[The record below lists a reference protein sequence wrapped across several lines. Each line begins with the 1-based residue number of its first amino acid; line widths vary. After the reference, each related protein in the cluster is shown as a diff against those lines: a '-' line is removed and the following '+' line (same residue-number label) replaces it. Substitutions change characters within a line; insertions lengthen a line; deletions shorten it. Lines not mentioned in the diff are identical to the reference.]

1 MQMFGGKFCS
11 SKIWYNSMAKSYLDG
26 SKQMILATKPVFR
39 APGWERAELVTQNS
53 CAHPDSSQNM
63 ASAELA
69 AGKII
74 EAVEMSVWELEREEE
89 RQADNL
95 ARTLRRAR
103 VKVRDYALS
112 TPMTWFVTLTLDKTK
127 VDRYDVDAMTLRLK
141 VWLDNLVRRNGLA
154 YVMVPELHGDGA
166 IHYHALMTDSLEY
179 VDSGTIIPRGEDR
192 PRRPRSDQQR
202 SAWLR
207 HGGRIVYNLPE
218 WPYGYTTALRIEG
231 YYERAVTY
239 VSKYISKG
247 HDLERAPRKVGG
259 RWYYHGGNLGLPEV
273 TYCDADYEAICA
285 LAGSAAHR
293 VDVSARLP
301 GVEMVVIW
309 QRPDGVLK

>member
-1 MQMFGGKFCS
+1 MLLFGGKFCS
-11 SKIWYNSMAKSYLDG
+11 SKIRYNSMCKSYLDG
-26 SKQMILATKPVFR
+26 SKQMILATKSVFR
-39 APGWERAELVTQNS
+39 APGWEEAELDKQNS
-53 CAHPDSSQNM
+53 DGHQILTAEE
-63 ASAELA
+63 AELA
-69 AGKII
+69 AEKIL
-74 EAVEMSVWELEREEE
+74 EVVEKSVWELEREDE
-89 RQADNL
+89 RKADNL
-95 ARTLRRAR
+95 DRALRRAR
-103 VKVRDYALS
+103 VKVRDYALC
-112 TPMTWFVTLTLDKTK
+112 TPMTWFATLTLDAAK
-127 VDRYDVDAMTLRLK
+127 VDRYDVDAMTRRLNI
-141 VWLDNLVRRNGLA
+141 WLNNLVKRKGLA
-154 YVMVPELHGDGA
+154 YVMVPELHKDGA

-179 VDSGTIIPRGEDR
+179 VDSGTVIPPGEDR
-192 PRRPRSDQQR
+192 PRRPRSNTQR
-202 SAWLR
+202 MAWLR

-259 RWYYHGGNLGLPEV
+259 RWYYHGGNLGRPEV

>member
-1 MQMFGGKFCS
+1 MSTVIQEFCS
-11 SKIWYNSMAKSYLDG
+11 SKIWYNSLTKSYLDG

-39 APGWERAELVTQNS
+39 APGWERSELDKQNS
-53 CAHPDSSQNM
+53 CALSDVSQKM
-63 ASAELA
+63 VDAETA

-74 EAVEMSVWELEREEE
+74 EAVEMSIWELERLEE
-89 RQADNL
+89 REHDNL
-95 ARTLRRAR
+95 DRALRRAR

-112 TPMTWFVTLTLDKTK
+112 TPMVWFVTLTLDKHK
-127 VDRYDVDAMTLRLK
+127 VDRYDVDAMTLHLK
-141 VWLDNLVRRNGLA
+141 VWLDHMVQRKGLA
-154 YVMVPELHGDGA
+154 YVMVPELHKDGA
-166 IHYHALMTDSLEY
+166 IHYHALMTDSLDY
-179 VDSGTIIPRGEDR
+179 VDSGTIIPRGEDK
-192 PRRPRSDQQR
+192 PRRPRSNAQR
-202 SAWLR
+202 MAWLR
-207 HGGRIVYNLPE
+207 HGGRIVYNLPQ

-247 HDLERAPRKVGG
+247 HDLGRAPRKVGG
-259 RWYYHGGNLGLPEV
+259 RWYYHGGKLGKPDVE
-273 TYCDADYEAICA
+273 YMDCDFAAVCE
-285 LAGSAAHR
+285 LAGAAAHP